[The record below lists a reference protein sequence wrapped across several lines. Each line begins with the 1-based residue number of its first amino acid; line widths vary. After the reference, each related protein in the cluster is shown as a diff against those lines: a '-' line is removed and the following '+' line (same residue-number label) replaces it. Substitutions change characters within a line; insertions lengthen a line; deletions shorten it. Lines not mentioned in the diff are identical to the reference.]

1 MIPNY
6 QFDGNQNYNS
16 EQMMQYANYNNAM
29 NSSFINQLNSLP
41 NLNPNNMAVGQQM
54 GIPINQEVIEAYS
67 SGPKQRIII
76 PKEKINYK
84 PEEKKEFTLNKEEEL
99 RIEVN
104 NKETVKI
111 VLIEGYAEIEGVSL
125 PTTPIYIS
133 NRKFAIFCWKASK
146 LEVYGKT
153 EMCYLGKETPMI
165 QYLMGYYLIQ
175 EKRNKSIN
183 DNTIGPRVMILGSK
197 NSGKRTITHTYLNY
211 SLKQSFKP
219 IYVDLSIH
227 NEIAIP
233 GCVSA
238 TVIDEVVPNDYLMEN
253 SITFFYGNSHSGV
266 YTSTKTFNDD
276 LYLRQVKELSLAVE
290 EKLTVDQKLYVN
302 QFQTEE
308 GSSNTSQIY
317 YSAHEPQVFNAG
329 TITFC
334 EAFDGFEANHYNQ
347 IISMFKCDLIFVLDN
362 DRLYSSLL
370 SDFNKQISEG
380 NMSIHKLSK
389 SSGVIIKTKF
399 IGCKSRH
406 KAQDRGRE

>member
-1 MIPNY
+1 MNFNY
-6 QFDGNQNYNS
+6 QFDGNQNYS
-16 EQMMQYANYNNAM
+16 SDQMMQYANYNNAM
-29 NSSFINQLNSLP
+29 NPSFINQLNSVV
-41 NLNPNNMAVGQQM
+41 NMNQNSIGQQ
-54 GIPINQEVIEAYS
+54 ISNTVSQEVIEAYA

-76 PKEKINYK
+76 PKEKIIYK

-104 NKETVKI
+104 SKETVKI

-183 DNTIGPRVMILGSK
+183 DNSIGPRVMILGSK

-290 EKLTVDQKLYVN
+290 EKLIVDQKLFVN
-302 QFQTEE
+302 QFQSEE
-308 GSSNTSQIY
+308 SGSNLQSSYTV
-317 YSAHEPQVFNAG
+317 HEPQIFNAG

-334 EAFDGFEANHYNQ
+334 EAFDGFETNHYNQ

-389 SSGVIIKTKF
+389 SSGVKF
-399 IGCKSRH
+399 NT
-406 KAQDRGRE
+406 